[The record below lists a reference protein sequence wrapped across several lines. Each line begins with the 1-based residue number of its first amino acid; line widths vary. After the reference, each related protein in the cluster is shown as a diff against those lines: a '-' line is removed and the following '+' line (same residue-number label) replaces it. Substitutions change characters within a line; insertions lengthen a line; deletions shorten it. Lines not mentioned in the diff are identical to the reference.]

1 MRRHLLYP
9 DRMCLAIP
17 AKVVSIDGERGVV
30 DFRGVQREVVLT
42 FVPKVKLGN
51 YVFVH
56 AGFGIQIV
64 DEEDAR
70 ETLRLLEEL
79 ANV

>member
-1 MRRHLLYP
+1 
-9 DRMCLAIP
+9 MCLAIP

-30 DFRGVQREVVLT
+30 DFRGVQREVILT